1 MATYKFDQF
10 NVEIVDPTV
19 TPTINI
25 SVTLETADAKLYGVN
40 LTDIRLEDLSSESQ
54 QNILNSIDQ
63 NLQNYEL

>member
-19 TPTINI
+19 TPSINI

-40 LTDIRLEDLSSESQ
+40 LTDIRLEDLSAESQ

-63 NLQNYEL
+63 NLQNYEV

>member
-1 MATYKFDQF
+1 MATYKFNQF

-40 LTDIRLEDLSSESQ
+40 LTDIRLEDLSAESQ

-63 NLQNYEL
+63 NLQNYEV

>member
-19 TPTINI
+19 TPSINI

-40 LTDIRLEDLSSESQ
+40 LTDIRLEDLSTESQ

-63 NLQNYEL
+63 NLQNYEV

>member
-40 LTDIRLEDLSSESQ
+40 LTDIRLEDLSAESQ